1 MKCKSRAAQA
11 VFSMVLLLCG
21 AAQAVELKVLNP
33 PVLDALIKQGLV
45 VADTRAVIGRIG
57 LGAAVR
63 AGVLRPIGIQ
73 PFVE

>member
-1 MKCKSRAAQA
+1 
-11 VFSMVLLLCG
+11 MVLLLGG

-45 VADTRAVIGRIG
+45 VADRRAVIGRIG
-57 LGAAVR
+57 LGAVMR
-63 AGVLRPIGIQ
+63 AGVPRPIGIQ